1 MDREARE
8 REQERKDQAEADAK
22 ATDPHPDITPP
33 SEVEE
38 SDAPTSSGTPPME
51 DEGQEGA

>member
-8 REQERKDQAEADAK
+8 REQERKDQAEEDAE

-33 SEVEE
+33 SELDE
-38 SDAPTSSGTPPME
+38 SEAPKSSGTPRPA
-51 DEGQEGA
+51 GGS